1 MVMSSKSVILI
12 VEGHFYK
19 DIADQLAEGMIIEIE
34 NAGFLYERI
43 SVPGVF
49 EVPAAISMAINR
61 PLGEDKKS
69 YIGYIASGC
78 VIKGETDHYSYICRE
93 VTRGIMK
100 IGLDYGVPIG
110 FGILTCKNRE
120 QAIERALVK
129 KKNKGGD
136 AAKACLRLIEL
147 EQAFGKGSH

>member
-1 MVMSSKSVILI
+1 MSSKSVILI

-19 DIADQLAEGMIIEIE
+19 DIADQLAEGMIAEIQ

-49 EVPAAISMAINR
+49 EVPAAISMAVNR
-61 PLGEDKKS
+61 PLATDKKS
-69 YIGYIASGC
+69 YVGYIASGC
-78 VIKGETDHYSYICRE
+78 VIKGETDHYNYICQE

-120 QAIERALVK
+120 QAIERALVE

-147 EQAFGKGSH
+147 AQKFGKRSH